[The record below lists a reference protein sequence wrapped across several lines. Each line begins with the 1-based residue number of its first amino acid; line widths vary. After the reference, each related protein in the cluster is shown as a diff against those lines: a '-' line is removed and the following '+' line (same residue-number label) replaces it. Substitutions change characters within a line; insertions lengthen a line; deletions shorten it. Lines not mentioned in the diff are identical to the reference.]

1 MEAYSVGVVKLGI
14 YYLNVI
20 DFIEDKMLIVKV
32 HSMIR
37 IGIWLNMISINSDFV
52 DSINR
57 EVKIKFI
64 YRLLYFY
71 YLPLFCGFYAKIKDI
86 NA

>member
-1 MEAYSVGVVKLGI
+1 MLIVKGVEAYSVGVVKLGI

-20 DFIEDKMLIVKV
+20 DFIEVQMFIIQVQ
-32 HSMIR
+32 SMIL

-52 DSINR
+52 DCINR

-64 YRLLYFY
+64 YRL
-71 YLPLFCGFYAKIKDI
+71 
-86 NA
+86 